1 MKNNPIPPDQPTWN
15 VYSKLADENK
25 QFLWGLLE
33 EAADPGR
40 ARNASEE
47 KIGDYFQACM
57 DEPAIEKLGAAP
69 LQMALGEI
77 AALKSKSELG
87 KYLGHHIWLRY
98 SAVPLMWMLEESTG
112 WSFGLAPTRTLR
124 MQGSDRLC

>member
-1 MKNNPIPPDQPTWN
+1 MCT
-15 VYSKLADENK
+15 KLADENK

-57 DEPAIEKLGAAP
+57 DEPGIEKLGAAP
-69 LQMALGEI
+69 LQTGLEEI

-87 KYLGHHIWLRY
+87 KYLGQAHLAAILSGSVDVDVGGVYRMVFW
-98 SAVPLMWMLEESTG
+98 
-112 WSFGLAPTRTLR
+112 FGSNQDFADAR
-124 MQGSDRLC
+124 Q